1 VPHKTSQHASTPKRR
16 TGLGRRFF
24 AKFVTLSAMTGAA
37 ALMLGM
43 ALPASGLHS
52 NAALADQLT
61 SVKQPALKAQQLSV
75 PQAVVAAAPA
85 RDAYTVVLPQQK
97 VRTASVKGSF
107 AYSNNV
113 AGSIQWPFAVQVPIS
128 SGFGPRSAPCGG
140 CSSMHEGVDF
150 IPGAGVQIHA
160 IADGVVSLVETG
172 GAYGYHVVIDHVVNG
187 QKVQSLYAHMRAG
200 SIAVALGQVVKVTD
214 VVGEVGST
222 GEATGA
228 HLHLEIHLNGVPVNP
243 FAWLKAN
250 AN

>member
-1 VPHKTSQHASTPKRR
+1 MPHKTSQHASVPTRR
-16 TGLGRRFF
+16 TGFGRRLF
-24 AKFVTLSAMTGAA
+24 AKFVTLTAMTGAA

-43 ALPASGLHS
+43 AIPASGLHS

-61 SVKQPALKAQQLSV
+61 SVKQPALKAQELSV
-75 PQAVVAAAPA
+75 PQAVLAAAPV
-85 RDAYTVVLPQQK
+85 RDAYTVVSLQQK
-97 VRTASVKGSF
+97 IRSAVASTSY
-107 AYSNNV
+107 AYTNDG
-113 AGSIQWPFAVQVPIS
+113 AGSIQWPFSVQVPIS
-128 SGFGPRSAPCGG
+128 SGFGPRSAPCRG
-140 CSSMHEGVDF
+140 CSSQHEGVDF
-150 IPGAGVQIHA
+150 IPGAGVPIHS

-172 GAYGYHVVIDHVVNG
+172 GAFGYHVVIDHVVNG
-187 QKVQSLYAHMRAG
+187 KLVQSLYAHMRAG
-200 SIAVALGQVVKVTD
+200 SIAVNLGQVVKVSD